1 LIVEKNYWQDVL
13 TSCFFYVII
22 TLLYNGVIKE
32 KREVISVQINTTR
45 QQILEVGK
53 QEFMKY
59 GYEGAS
65 LRRIAKEASVTTGA
79 IYGYFPS
86 KEALFDALTGE
97 AAYELLEMYQQ
108 SHVEFALL
116 PSEQQAKALD
126 DISDQS
132 APSIINFVYD
142 RFDIFKLLF
151 LKSSP
156 GWCDS
161 YLDQLAQIEEASCW
175 EFIKV
180 MKSLGYNVME
190 VDDTLIHIISRS
202 FFLQLL
208 EFVAHDVPREKAN
221 SYMISLV
228 KFQHAGWKKIMGL

>member
-1 LIVEKNYWQDVL
+1 MSAQKNN
-13 TSCFFYVII
+13 TRKE
-22 TLLYNGVIKE
+22 LLDAGM
-32 KREVISVQINTTR
+32 
-45 QQILEVGK
+45 

-86 KEALFDALTGE
+86 KEALFDELTGE
-97 AAYELLEMYQQ
+97 AADGLLEMYLQA
-108 SHVEFALL
+108 HEEFAKL
-116 PSEQQAKALD
+116 PPELQANALD
-126 DISDQS
+126 DISDQT
-132 APSIINFVYD
+132 APAIVNYIYD

-151 LKSSP
+151 LKSTA

-161 YLDQLAQIEEASCW
+161 YLDQLAEIEEASSW

-180 MKSLGYNVME
+180 MKSLGHGVM
-190 VDDTLIHIISRS
+190 DIDSTLIHIISRS

-208 EFVAHDVPREKAN
+208 EFVSHDVPREKAL
-221 SYMISLV
+221 SYASALV
-228 KFQHAGWKKIMGL
+228 QFQHAGWKKIMGL